1 METVLRL
8 RLRRADPIALAG
20 GQHHL
25 EQFMASQ
32 DTEITLGTGKMLAIF
47 FTLVAICAVF
57 FGLGFTLGKNSARP
71 SLSADSSLAVP
82 ATGVRPAATKSNT
95 PPANQSQEGMTFYK
109 AVGQKEPESQLAN
122 ASAPAAAPAAQPVVV
137 AEKPQEPAQDPMAA
151 PTGNGYF
158 VQVAAV
164 SKQDDALA
172 LVDAL
177 KKKQYSAFAANPP
190 GDKLFHVQVGPFAD
204 IKDAEITRGRLI
216 SDGYNPIL
224 KK

>member
-1 METVLRL
+1 
-8 RLRRADPIALAG
+8 
-20 GQHHL
+20 
-25 EQFMASQ
+25 MASQ

-57 FGLGFTLGKNSARP
+57 FGLGFTLGKNSNRP
-71 SLSADSSLAVP
+71 TLAADTGGNTLAP
-82 ATGVRPAATKSNT
+82 GQRPAASKSGSA
-95 PPANQSQEGMTFYK
+95 PAPESRDGMTFYK
-109 AVGQKEPESQLAN
+109 SVGQKDPDTHL
-122 ASAPAAAPAAQPVVV
+122 ASAPAAAAPAPQLAV
-137 AEKPQEPAQDPMAA
+137 ATEKPQMSAPDPTAA
-151 PTGNGYF
+151 LSANGYF

-177 KKKQYSAFAANPP
+177 KKKQYTAFAANPP
-190 GDKLFHVQVGPFAD
+190 GDKLYHVQVGPFSD

-216 SDGYNPIL
+216 GDGYNPIL